1 MYGSLF
7 CRVYN
12 EFGWNEYPRVFGEQL
27 LRWLD
32 QKEIKVRSALD
43 LGCGTGVLCAL
54 LNSRGI
60 ESEGIDLSEEML
72 KVAREN
78 APGLR
83 FTAADMTEY
92 RPRRCFDLVTCTGD
106 AINHLPDLQAIGRTF
121 DNVYSALNPEGCFV
135 FDLLNENEVPEG
147 EEFELDYSESIRAR
161 FHAVR
166 NDRGFIELRVA
177 VYEDG
182 WLKFEETIREK
193 LYEPNLI
200 RELLRQ
206 SGFEV
211 LQFSDRLLLESNTHG
226 TTWFVVA
233 RKLQPRFRK
242 E

>member
-27 LRWLD
+27 LQWLD
-32 QKEIKVRSALD
+32 QKGMKARSALD

-60 ESEGIDLSEEML
+60 EAEGVDLSEEML
-72 KVAREN
+72 EIAREN
-78 APGLR
+78 APDLR

-92 RPRRCFDLVTCTGD
+92 QPQRSFDLVTCTGD
-106 AINHLPDLQAIGRTF
+106 AINHLPDLTAIGRTF
-121 DNVYSALNPEGCFV
+121 GNVYSALNPGGCFV

-147 EEFELDYSESIRAR
+147 EGFELDYSDSVRAR
-161 FHAVR
+161 FRAER
-166 NDRGFIELRVA
+166 DDQGCIELRIA
-177 VYEDG
+177 VYEHDR
-182 WLKFEETIREK
+182 LKFEEVIREK
-193 LYEPNLI
+193 LYDPSAI

-206 SGFEV
+206 CGFEV
-211 LQFSDRLLLESNTHG
+211 LQFSDRLLLESDTQG

-233 RKLQPRFRK
+233 QKP
-242 E
+242 